1 MKQPWKKMPSRT
13 LIVREEKSLPGFKA
27 SKDRLTLLL
36 GVNADGNFK
45 SQSQSSFTV
54 LKILG
59 PLRTMLD
66 LLCLY
71 FVNGTTKPGSYH
83 ISLQNSLLNI
93 LSPRLRPTA
102 QKKRCLSKYYF
113 SLMMRLFKE
122 P

>member
-59 PLRTMLD
+59 PLRTVLN
-66 LLCLY
+66 LLCLCSI
-71 FVNGTTKPGSYH
+71 N
-83 ISLQNSLLNI
+83 
-93 LSPRLRPTA
+93 
-102 QKKRCLSKYYF
+102 
-113 SLMMRLFKE
+113 
-122 P
+122 